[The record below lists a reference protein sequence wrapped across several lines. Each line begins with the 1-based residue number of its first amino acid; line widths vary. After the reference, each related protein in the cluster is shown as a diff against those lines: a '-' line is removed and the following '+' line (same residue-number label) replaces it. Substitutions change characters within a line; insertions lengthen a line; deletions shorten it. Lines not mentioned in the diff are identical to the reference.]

1 LFYHIKTELKKN
13 LLKWLKI
20 KELGF
25 DDSSC
30 FSCKESK
37 EEADELIDGSP
48 QCIKEGYCKHLNNVK
63 HLIDRDGLH
72 GNPTLFI
79 EASGL
84 ESFEYL
90 SEIIYSLS
98 PYDGLK
104 LPTAGFFGS
113 MEGTSDMIAPDFV
126 ELLALK
132 TNYIRNNILE
142 ERARAQMK
150 ASRQNAIRV

>member
-1 LFYHIKTELKKN
+1 M
-13 LLKWLKI
+13 KWLKI

-25 DDSSC
+25 DESSC
-30 FSCKESK
+30 FSCKHSK
-37 EEADELIDGSP
+37 EEADELIDGVP
-48 QCIKEGYCKHLNNVK
+48 QCIKEGHCKHLNNAK
-63 HLIDRDGLH
+63 HLIDRDGLN

-79 EASGL
+79 EAPGL
-84 ESFEYL
+84 ENFEYL
-90 SEIIYSLS
+90 TEIIYSLS

-104 LPTAGFFGS
+104 LPTATFFTA
-113 MEGTSDMIAPDFV
+113 MEGESDLLAADFL